1 VTAVEEKIYMPDH
14 VLFEQKGPVA
24 IVTINRPERM
34 NALGTDVRQGLIDAF
49 LKIRHEPSIRV
60 AIVTGAGDKAFS
72 AGADL
77 KEHNEIFKE
86 KPYRVGPDYGALD
99 EPPHS
104 SAIAIETYKP
114 VIAAVNGYALAGGC
128 ELALACDIRIASENA
143 SFGLPEA
150 KRGRGANFA
159 TVMLQYL
166 IPRGIAM
173 EMLFT
178 GEPISAQDALRHG
191 LVNRVVPLPEL
202 MPTAITLAEKIAKN
216 APISLRR
223 IKELS
228 VKSVGS
234 PLFFALKM
242 APGPSP
248 YESQD
253 AREGAK
259 AFAEKRATKFKGE

>member
-1 VTAVEEKIYMPDH
+1 MSDY
-14 VLFEQKGPVA
+14 VLFDQTGRVA
-24 IVTINRPERM
+24 VVTINRPERM

-49 LKIRHEPSIRV
+49 LKVRHEPSVRV
-60 AIVTGAGDKAFS
+60 AIVTGAGDKSFS

-77 KEHNEIFKE
+77 KEHNESFQK

-104 SAIAIETYKP
+104 STIAIETYKP
-114 VIAAVNGYALAGGC
+114 LIAAVNGYALAGGC
-128 ELALACDIRIASENA
+128 ELALACDIRLASENA

-178 GEPISAQDALRHG
+178 GEPISAQEALRYG

-202 MPTAITLAEKIAKN
+202 LPTAMALAEKIATN

-228 VKSVGS
+228 VKSIGS
-234 PLFFALKM
+234 PLLFALKM

-259 AFAEKRATKFKGE
+259 AFAEKRSTTFKGD

>member
-1 VTAVEEKIYMPDH
+1 MPDY
-14 VLFEQKGPVA
+14 VVFEQRGHVA
-24 IVTINRPERM
+24 VVTINRPERM
-34 NALGTDVRQGLIDAF
+34 NALGAEVRQGLVEAF
-49 LKIRHEPSIRV
+49 LKIRHESSIHV

-77 KEHNEIFKE
+77 KEHNEIFQK
-86 KPYRVGPDYGALD
+86 KAYRVGPDYGALD

-104 SAIAIETYKP
+104 STLAIETYKP

-128 ELALACDIRIASENA
+128 ELCLACDIRIASENA
-143 SFGLPEA
+143 RFGLPEA

-178 GEPISAQDALRHG
+178 GEQISAQDALRYG
-191 LVNRVVPLPEL
+191 LVNRVVPLSDL
-202 MPTAITLAEKIAKN
+202 MPTAITLAEKIAEN
-216 APISLRR
+216 APVSLRR

-228 VKSVGS
+228 VKSIGS

-259 AFAEKRATKFKGE
+259 AFAEKRSSRFKGE

>member
-1 VTAVEEKIYMPDH
+1 MSDS
-14 VLFEQKGPVA
+14 VLFEQKGAVA

-34 NALGTDVRQGLIDAF
+34 NALGTEVRQGLIEAF
-49 LKIRHEPSIRV
+49 LKVRREPSIRV
-60 AIVTGAGDKAFS
+60 AVITGAGEKAFS

-77 KEHNEIFKE
+77 KEHNELFQK
-86 KPYRVGPDYGALD
+86 KPYRVGPDYGSLD

-104 SAIAIETYKP
+104 STIAIETYKP

-143 SFGLPEA
+143 TFGLPEA

-178 GEPISAQDALRHG
+178 GEPISAQEALRYG
-191 LVNRVVPLPEL
+191 LVNRVVPLPDL
-202 MPTAITLAEKIAKN
+202 APAAIALAEKIAAN
-216 APISLRR
+216 APLSLRR

-228 VKSVGS
+228 VKSIGS

-259 AFAEKRATKFKGE
+259 AFSEKRATHFKGD

>member
-1 VTAVEEKIYMPDH
+1 MSDY
-14 VLFEQKGPVA
+14 VLFEEKNHIA
-24 IVTINRPERM
+24 YVTINRPERM
-34 NALGTDVRQGLIDAF
+34 NALGHDVRNGLIDAF
-49 LKIRHEPSIRV
+49 MKVRYEPSIRV
-60 AIVTGAGDKAFS
+60 AIITGAGDKAFS

-77 KEHNEIFKE
+77 KEHNEIFK
-86 KPYRVGPDYGALD
+86 KKSYRVGPDYGALD

-104 SAIAIETYKP
+104 SAIVIETYKP

-128 ELALACDIRIASENA
+128 ELSLACDIRIASENA

-173 EMLFT
+173 QMLFT
-178 GEPISAQDALRHG
+178 GEPITAQEALRFG
-191 LVNRVVPLPEL
+191 LVNQVVPLPQL
-202 MPTAITLAEKIAKN
+202 LPAATALAEKIAKN
-216 APISLRR
+216 APVSLRR

-228 VKSVGS
+228 VKSIGS

-253 AREGAK
+253 AREGAE
-259 AFAEKRATKFKGE
+259 AFTEKRSASWKGD

>member
-1 VTAVEEKIYMPDH
+1 MSDY
-14 VLFEQKGPVA
+14 VLFEEKKHIA
-24 IVTINRPERM
+24 YVTLNRPERM
-34 NALGTDVRQGLIDAF
+34 NALGHEVRNGLIEAF

-60 AIVTGAGDKAFS
+60 AIITGAGDKAFS

-77 KEHNEIFKE
+77 KEHKE
-86 KPYRVGPDYGALD
+86 LFEKKRYRVGPDYGALD

-104 SAIAIETYKP
+104 STIAIETYKP
-114 VIAAVNGYALAGGC
+114 IIAAVNGYALAGGC
-128 ELALACDIRIASENA
+128 ELALACDMRIASENA
-143 SFGLPEA
+143 TFGLPEA
-150 KRGRGANFA
+150 RRGRGANFA
-159 TVMLQYL
+159 TVMLQHL
-166 IPRGIAM
+166 VPRGIAM

-178 GEPISAQDALRHG
+178 GEPISAQDALRFG
-191 LVNRVVPLPEL
+191 LVNRVVPLAEL
-202 MPTAITLAEKIAKN
+202 LPTATALAEKIAQN

-228 VKSVGS
+228 VKSIGS

-259 AFAEKRATKFKGE
+259 AFTEKRSASWKGD

>member
-1 VTAVEEKIYMPDH
+1 MSEAVLYHLSGSIAY
-14 VLFEQKGPVA
+14 
-24 IVTINRPERM
+24 ITINRPERM
-34 NALGTDVRQGLIDAF
+34 NALGQEVRKGLIDAF
-49 LKIRHEPSIRV
+49 SEVRYDRSVKV
-60 AIVTGAGDKAFS
+60 AIITGAGEKAFC
-72 AGADL
+72 AGGDL
-77 KEHNEIFKE
+77 KEHKDLYNR
-86 KPYRVGPDYGALD
+86 KPYRVGPDYGPLD
-99 EPPHS
+99 EPATS
-104 SAIAIETYKP
+104 STIAIETYKP

-150 KRGRGANFA
+150 KRGRGANFGS
-159 TVMLQYL
+159 VMLQYL

-178 GEPISAQDALRHG
+178 GDAISAEEALRVG
-191 LVNRVVPLPEL
+191 LVNQVVSLPKL
-202 MPTAITLAEKIAKN
+202 LSTAETLANKIAQN

-228 VKSVGS
+228 VKSLGL

-248 YESQD
+248 YETQD
-253 AREGAK
+253 AREGAGS
-259 AFAEKRATKFKGE
+259 FAEKRPASWKGQ

>member
-1 VTAVEEKIYMPDH
+1 MPEY
-14 VLFEQKGPVA
+14 VLFEQKNAVA
-24 IVTINRPERM
+24 YVTLNRPDRM
-34 NALGTDVRQGLIDAF
+34 NALGHEVRKGLIDAF
-49 LKIRHEPSIRV
+49 LKIRHDPSIKV
-60 AIVTGAGDKAFS
+60 AVITGAGDKAFS

-77 KEHNEIFKE
+77 KEHKEIFEK

-143 SFGLPEA
+143 TFGLPEA

-173 EMLFT
+173 QMLFT
-178 GEPISAQDALRHG
+178 GDPISAQEALRYG
-191 LVNRVVPLPEL
+191 LVNQVVPLPEL
-202 MPTAITLAEKIAKN
+202 LPAATALAERIAQN

-234 PLFFALKM
+234 PLLFALKM

-259 AFAEKRATKFKGE
+259 AFTEKRSASFKGD

>member
-1 VTAVEEKIYMPDH
+1 MSDY
-14 VLFEQKGPVA
+14 VLFEQRGHVA

-34 NALGTDVRQGLIDAF
+34 NALGSEVRQGLVDAF
-49 LKIRHEPSIRV
+49 LKVRQEPSIHV

-77 KEHNEIFKE
+77 KEHNELFQK
-86 KPYRVGPDYGALD
+86 KSYRVGPDYGALD

-104 SAIAIETYKP
+104 STLAIETYKP

-128 ELALACDIRIASENA
+128 ELSLACDIRIAAENA
-143 SFGLPEA
+143 RFGLPEA

-178 GEPISAQDALRHG
+178 GEQISAQDALRFG

-202 MPTAITLAEKIAKN
+202 MPTAIALAEKIAEN
-216 APISLRR
+216 APVSLRR

-228 VKSVGS
+228 VKSIGS

-259 AFAEKRATKFKGE
+259 AFAEKRSAKYKGD

>member
-1 VTAVEEKIYMPDH
+1 MADFVQ
-14 VLFEQKGPVA
+14 FEQRGEVA
-24 IVTINRPERM
+24 IVTLNRPERM
-34 NALGTDVRQGLIDAF
+34 NALGAEVRNGLIDAF
-49 LKIRHEPSIRV
+49 LKIRHEAAIRV
-60 AIVTGAGDKAFS
+60 AVITGAGGKAFS

-77 KEHNEIFKE
+77 KEHNEIFQK
-86 KPYRVGPDYGALD
+86 KSYRVGPDYGALD
-99 EPPHS
+99 EPPTS
-104 SAIAIETYKP
+104 SQIVIETYKP

-166 IPRGIAM
+166 MPRGIAM

-178 GEPISAQDALRHG
+178 GEPISAEAALNYG
-191 LVNRVVPLPEL
+191 LVNRVVPLTDL
-202 MPTAITLAEKIAKN
+202 LPTAVALAEKIAAN

-228 VKSVGS
+228 VKSIGLP
-234 PLFFALKM
+234 PLFALKM

-259 AFAEKRATKFKGE
+259 AFAEKRSATYKGD

>member
-1 VTAVEEKIYMPDH
+1 MPDY
-14 VLFEQKGPVA
+14 VLFEQKGHVA
-24 IVTINRPERM
+24 VVTINRPDRM
-34 NALGTDVRQGLIDAF
+34 NALGHDVRTGLIDAF
-49 LKIRHEPSIRV
+49 LKIRHEPSIKV
-60 AIVTGAGDKAFS
+60 AVITGAGEKAFS

-77 KEHNEIFKE
+77 KEHNEIFQK

-104 SAIAIETYKP
+104 SQIVIETYKP

-143 SFGLPEA
+143 RFGLPEA

-178 GEPISAQDALRHG
+178 GEPISAEAALRYG
-191 LVNRVVPLPEL
+191 LVNRVVPPAEL
-202 MPTAITLAEKIAKN
+202 LATTVALAEKIAEN

-228 VKSVGS
+228 VKSIGLP
-234 PLFFALKM
+234 PLFALKM

-259 AFAEKRATKFKGE
+259 AFAEKRSATYKGD

>member
-1 VTAVEEKIYMPDH
+1 MADF
-14 VLFEQKGPVA
+14 VLFEQKGAVA

-34 NALGTDVRQGLIDAF
+34 NALGQDVRTGLVEAF

-60 AIVTGAGDKAFS
+60 AVITGAGDKAFS

-77 KEHNEIFKE
+77 KEHNEIFQSKS
-86 KPYRVGPDYGALD
+86 YRVGPDYGALD

-104 SAIAIETYKP
+104 SQIAIETYKP

-143 SFGLPEA
+143 TFGLPEA

-159 TVMLQYL
+159 AVMLQYAVA
-166 IPRGIAM
+166 RGVAM

-178 GEPISAQDALRHG
+178 GEPISAQEALRIG

-202 MPTAITLAEKIAKN
+202 LPAASALAEKIAKN

-223 IKELS
+223 IKEHS
-228 VKSVGS
+228 
-234 PLFFALKM
+234 
-242 APGPSP
+242 
-248 YESQD
+248 
-253 AREGAK
+253 
-259 AFAEKRATKFKGE
+259 